1 MRGPDDDDFGLVR
14 VGRGGV
20 PAKVTGK
27 RASSGDREVLLEA
40 RELLSARAVLE
51 QMPVTVPVLEHGVV
65 AVTGDP
71 DELDAAVRAMVLRLA
86 GGHSPAEVQLVALL
100 GRGREHLESWLRWL
114 PHCAPRSGGVAPVA
128 VGPVEA
134 TPLLEVLAAEG
145 AGRGRTVCLVDAG
158 CGLPRRVVEAA
169 AAAGPEQGLH
179 LIWFGTAADEIPSR
193 TAVHVDLRAKR
204 VEQAGRR
211 GRVDLDSTDA
221 VGLVPAWHAARGMTG
236 YQDAVALVQ
245 PDSALP
251 EQVRLPDLGTDLRSC
266 DDVDTV
272 LGRWTAARGLRAQI
286 GSGVDGVVT
295 LDLREDGPHGLVAG
309 TTGSGKSELLQT
321 LISSLAVNNP
331 PTRITFLLVDYKGG
345 AAFRECADLPHTVGY
360 ITDLTP
366 ALVQRALVSLHAELT
381 HREGLLAEHGAKDLV
396 ALERDHPEAAPPSLL
411 ICVDE
416 FAALTAE
423 VPDFVDGMVSI
434 AQRGRSLGMHML
446 LATQRP
452 AGVVTPQIKANTD
465 LRIALRVASGDDSTD
480 VIDAPDA
487 ARLSRRTPGRA
498 WVRRTGHGT
507 TELVQVAWVGGRE
520 PLHDAAA
527 TVRVAPFSA
536 RDLGGDGQ
544 AAGER
549 VHPRSDLDRL
559 VGTTTAAFVRSGLPE
574 PRRPWLPAL
583 GQDLRLRPH
592 DVAAVSAGGARL
604 PVGLVDRPEQQSQS
618 AYVVDYARVGHLLV
632 YGTSG
637 SGKTE
642 LLRTLA
648 AAATTPSPAPS
659 TSGGATEPTAIVY
672 GIDCGGGGLVDIE
685 ALPGVGSVV
694 VEAQLERVMRLV
706 RMLSATVRERNQ
718 ALAAAGVADLA
729 GLHRA
734 GTPVPRLHVLVDNLP
749 GLLDA
754 FEGGGSLRRS
764 HVDLLLGILQEGR
777 RVGVHV
783 TATSPRRVGIPSSH
797 AAAFGSR
804 LVLRMTVDDDYAM
817 LGVPVGVLDPQSCPG
832 RGLTDAGE
840 VQVAALAPGS
850 SRWADWVAATGTAEA
865 SPALP
870 VPVMP
875 TRLPAHLVPA
885 GRRDEVCLGVEAE
898 FAGPVV
904 LPLAGQGLFVAGRGG
919 SGRTST
925 LLGLAQAAATSLR
938 PPQRVVLVGPRAAT
952 APGAAAD
959 LVLDD
964 LAAFVDWAQ
973 GPDGLHGADGADGW
987 SLLLLDDVH
996 TWERA
1001 WDAGGPA
1008 RDDLVAAAGVLEQAM
1023 AAGWGVVLASDPDE
1037 ARSRGHV
1044 AGPVQVVR
1052 RQRRTLLLQP
1062 DGGDGGLAGV
1072 TVPMATLE
1080 PLVGTGRGL
1089 LCAGGQARVVQAVC
1103 PSLEEDLPPAPGR
1116 EGAALG

>member
-1 MRGPDDDDFGLVR
+1 MLAMPVVLGGALFLSGRSTYALVFVVGWPVIMLVTWLTTRRQQRKEFERELAAWREDMQAVLDQLDHAASVQREHAEDDDPDVDVVRSRVVSRDRRLWVRGPDDDDFGLVR

-27 RASSGDREVLLEA
+27 RSSSGDREVLLEA
-40 RELLSARAVLE
+40 RELLSSRAVLE

-396 ALERDHPEAAPPSLL
+396 ALERDHPEVAPPSLL

-423 VPDFVDGMVSI
+423 VPDFVDGMVV
-434 AQRGRSLGMHML
+434 H
-446 LATQRP
+446 RP
-452 AGVVTPQIKANTD
+452 AGPLARD
-465 LRIALRVASGDDSTD
+465 AHAAGHAAPGRRRH
-480 VIDAPDA
+480 APDQGEHRPAHRPAGGVRRRQHRRHRRPRRRPALPPHARTGLGA
-487 ARLSRRTPGRA
+487 AHRPRHHRARPGGVGRRARAPARRRRHRAGRAVLGARPRRRRPGGRRARAPALGPRPPGRDDHA
-498 WVRRTGHGT
+498 PPSS
-507 TELVQVAWVGGRE
+507 GR
-520 PLHDAAA
+520 
-527 TVRVAPFSA
+527 
-536 RDLGGDGQ
+536 
-544 AAGER
+544 
-549 VHPRSDLDRL
+549 
-559 VGTTTAAFVRSGLPE
+559 GLPE

-583 GQDLRLRPH
+583 GPGPAAAPARTSRRSRP
-592 DVAAVSAGGARL
+592 AAPGCRWGSWTGRSSRASR
-604 PVGLVDRPEQQSQS
+604 R
-618 AYVVDYARVGHLLV
+618 YVVDYARVGHLLV

-648 AAATTPSPAPS
+648 AAATTPSSAPS
-659 TSGGATEPTAIVY
+659 TSDGAASPPRSSTGSTA
-672 GIDCGGGGLVDIE
+672 GE
-685 ALPGVGSVV
+685 AVWST
-694 VEAQLERVMRLV
+694 
-706 RMLSATVRERNQ
+706 S
-718 ALAAAGVADLA
+718 
-729 GLHRA
+729 
-734 GTPVPRLHVLVDNLP
+734 
-749 GLLDA
+749 
-754 FEGGGSLRRS
+754 RRS
-764 HVDLLLGILQEGR
+764 RASGR
-777 RVGVHV
+777 W
-783 TATSPRRVGIPSSH
+783 
-797 AAAFGSR
+797 
-804 LVLRMTVDDDYAM
+804 
-817 LGVPVGVLDPQSCPG
+817 
-832 RGLTDAGE
+832 
-840 VQVAALAPGS
+840 S
-850 SRWADWVAATGTAEA
+850 SRR
-865 SPALP
+865 SS
-870 VPVMP
+870 
-875 TRLPAHLVPA
+875 
-885 GRRDEVCLGVEAE
+885 
-898 FAGPVV
+898 
-904 LPLAGQGLFVAGRGG
+904 
-919 SGRTST
+919 SG
-925 LLGLAQAAATSLR
+925 
-938 PPQRVVLVGPRAAT
+938 
-952 APGAAAD
+952 
-959 LVLDD
+959 
-964 LAAFVDWAQ
+964 
-973 GPDGLHGADGADGW
+973 
-987 SLLLLDDVH
+987 
-996 TWERA
+996 
-1001 WDAGGPA
+1001 
-1008 RDDLVAAAGVLEQAM
+1008 
-1023 AAGWGVVLASDPDE
+1023 
-1037 ARSRGHV
+1037 
-1044 AGPVQVVR
+1044 
-1052 RQRRTLLLQP
+1052 
-1062 DGGDGGLAGV
+1062 
-1072 TVPMATLE
+1072 
-1080 PLVGTGRGL
+1080 
-1089 LCAGGQARVVQAVC
+1089 
-1103 PSLEEDLPPAPGR
+1103 
-1116 EGAALG
+1116 